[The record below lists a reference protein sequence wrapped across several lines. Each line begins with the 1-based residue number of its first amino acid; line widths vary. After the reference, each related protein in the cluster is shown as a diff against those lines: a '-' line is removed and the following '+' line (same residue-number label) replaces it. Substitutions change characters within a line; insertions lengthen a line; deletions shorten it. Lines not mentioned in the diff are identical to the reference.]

1 MFMFDWFRSLRLPIL
16 LWPLI
21 LNLCRMKTLLWLRQK
36 FIKVEQT
43 INRMVALQRQ
53 QCRHIENTDAVYIF
67 ESSLIS
73 FLFFTILLLK
83 FNQQN
88 LDYFLVPGIRAGVC
102 VLLWN
107 FSFYFIIFL
116 RLILALD
123 SLRMLLC

>member
-1 MFMFDWFRSLRLPIL
+1 MFDWFRSLRLPIL

-67 ESSLIS
+67 EFSLIS
-73 FLFFTILLLK
+73 FLFLQF
-83 FNQQN
+83 
-88 LDYFLVPGIRAGVC
+88 
-102 VLLWN
+102 
-107 FSFYFIIFL
+107 FS
-116 RLILALD
+116 
-123 SLRMLLC
+123 